1 MDKKRAPLF
10 GVIHNKGLELSTMN
24 ENPTPGAP
32 DGDPPV
38 PPETPPAFAKV
49 FRGYDPAEVDDYIAS
64 LIARLKLHR
73 AHLPDSELS
82 GEQGAEMIDT
92 AASDIAELLQSARL
106 AAEKIRGR
114 ADRQIATDLTVAETE
129 AGRVRAD
136 AEADAYAMR
145 KSAWDMAAEALESL
159 EGQAA
164 EMEAE
169 ADRKALAI
177 IGESERTAHRNLAS
191 ARREGERLM
200 QEAGAQAERM
210 LAQARE
216 KSEEMMTEGERRVE
230 VIRKQIRLESKRRDG
245 LAAEV
250 NELRSKLDGP
260 PPFEEHDG
268 SAIRLVPPAERG
280 NGDRVRSEPEP
291 RAPADDPPEEVRPVA
306 ETPAVDGQ
314 DMAEEVARLRETAE
328 ANGES
333 PAPAR
338 PPAPPP
344 EPVSVRSEPE
354 EAGPA
359 DPEPDREQPPPRSE
373 PDPAAGERAS
383 VLSAPPVSERELAK
397 MWSTG
402 RPLRRAYDEAAADSF
417 GSLFE
422 DLRRLQET
430 EAGAADG
437 PAASAKSPAP
447 PSSRA
452 AVEDKPAP
460 ARPAEGSSAA
470 ERYHMA
476 LFPIA
481 NRALRNIKRRL
492 IDIQNQQLEDL
503 KNDPADWQPERARL
517 EESLVRDL
525 TIMHREAFAAGRA
538 AAGEML
544 EGARAA
550 PALQIPAGESELF
563 VSALFDD
570 LVLTVQAGRENGQ
583 GARQLGAAL
592 SQAYRVW
599 RTDEA
604 ERRVRFLAGR
614 SYHRGLLAGFR
625 QAGVERF
632 RPESAD
638 LRRGCAYDVGDSRP
652 VAGAEPFP
660 DHHDCRC
667 TLVPA

>member
-1 MDKKRAPLF
+1 M
-10 GVIHNKGLELSTMN
+10 T
-24 ENPTPGAP
+24 ENPTPNAP
-32 DGDPPV
+32 DGDRPV
-38 PPETPPAFAKV
+38 PPEATPAFAKV
-49 FRGYDPAEVDDYIAS
+49 FRGYDPVEVDDYISS
-64 LIARLKLHR
+64 LVARLKLHR

-82 GEQGAEMIDT
+82 GEQGEEMIDT
-92 AASDIAELLQSARL
+92 AAADIADLLQSARL
-106 AAEKIRGR
+106 AAGKIRRR
-114 ADRQIATDLTVAETE
+114 ADQQIAADLTAAE
-129 AGRVRAD
+129 AQARQVRED

-145 KSAWDMAAEALESL
+145 KSAWDMAVEALESL

-210 LAQARE
+210 LMQSRE
-216 KSEEMMTEGERRVE
+216 QSEEMIAESERRVE
-230 VIRKQIRLESKRRDG
+230 VIKKQIRLESKRRDA
-245 LAAEV
+245 LAADV

-260 PPFEEHDG
+260 APLEEHGG
-268 SAIRLVPPAERG
+268 SAIRLVPSAERG
-280 NGDRVRSEPEP
+280 NGDRVRSEPEE
-291 RAPADDPPEEVRPVA
+291 RAHDDRVPTEEVRPAA
-306 ETPAVDGQ
+306 ESPAVDGQ
-314 DMAEEVARLRETAE
+314 DVAEEVARLREAAE

-338 PPAPPP
+338 PPAGAEKPPPRPAPPP
-344 EPVSVRSEPE
+344 EPVRVRSEPE
-354 EAGPA
+354 DAGRA
-359 DPEPDREQPPPRSE
+359 DPKPGREESRSRSE
-373 PDPAAGERAS
+373 PEPAAGERAA

-402 RPLRRAYDEAAADSF
+402 QPLRSAYDEAAADSF

-430 EAGAADG
+430 EAGGADG
-437 PAASAKSPAP
+437 PAAPAKPPAP
-447 PSSRA
+447 PPARA
-452 AVEDKPAP
+452 AEDKPVS
-460 ARPAEGSSAA
+460 ARPEERLSAA

-476 LFPIA
+476 VFPIA
-481 NRALRNIKRRL
+481 NRTLRNIKRRL
-492 IDIQNQQLEDL
+492 IDIQNQQLEAL

-517 EESLVRDL
+517 EESLARDL

-544 EGARAA
+544 EGAGAA
-550 PALQIPAGESELF
+550 PHPEIPAGESEVF
-563 VSALFDD
+563 VSALFDE

-625 QAGVERF
+625 QAGVERL
-632 RPESAD
+632 RLVSAD
-638 LRRGCAYDVGDSRP
+638 PCRACAYDVGDSRP
-652 VAGAEPFP
+652 AAGAGPFP
-660 DHHDCRC
+660 DHHDCCC

>member
-1 MDKKRAPLF
+1 M
-10 GVIHNKGLELSTMN
+10 T
-24 ENPTPGAP
+24 ENPTPNAP
-32 DGDPPV
+32 DGDRPV
-38 PPETPPAFAKV
+38 PPEATPAFAKV
-49 FRGYDPAEVDDYIAS
+49 FRGYDPVEVDDYISS
-64 LIARLKLHR
+64 LVARLKLHR

-82 GEQGAEMIDT
+82 GEQGEEMIDT
-92 AASDIAELLQSARL
+92 AAADIAELLQSARL
-106 AAEKIRGR
+106 AAGKIRRR
-114 ADRQIATDLTVAETE
+114 ADQQIAADLTAAE
-129 AGRVRAD
+129 AQARQVRED

-145 KSAWDMAAEALESL
+145 KSAWDMAVEALESL

-210 LAQARE
+210 LMQSRE
-216 KSEEMMTEGERRVE
+216 QSEEMIAESERRVE
-230 VIRKQIRLESKRRDG
+230 VIKKQIRLESKRRDA
-245 LAAEV
+245 LAADV

-260 PPFEEHDG
+260 APLEEHGG
-268 SAIRLVPPAERG
+268 SAIRLVPSAERG
-280 NGDRVRSEPEP
+280 NGDRVRSEPEE
-291 RAPADDPPEEVRPVA
+291 RAHDDRVPTEEVRPAA
-306 ETPAVDGQ
+306 ESPAVDGQ
-314 DMAEEVARLRETAE
+314 DVAEEVARLREAAE

-333 PAPAR
+333 PPPAR
-338 PPAPPP
+338 PPAGAEKPPPRPAPPP
-344 EPVSVRSEPE
+344 EPVRVRSEPE
-354 EAGPA
+354 DAGRA
-359 DPEPDREQPPPRSE
+359 DPKPGREESRSRSE
-373 PDPAAGERAS
+373 PEPAAGERAA

-402 RPLRRAYDEAAADSF
+402 QPLRSAYDEAAADSF

-430 EAGAADG
+430 EAGGADG
-437 PAASAKSPAP
+437 PAAPAKPPAP
-447 PSSRA
+447 PPARA
-452 AVEDKPAP
+452 AEDKPVS
-460 ARPAEGSSAA
+460 ARPEERLSAA

-476 LFPIA
+476 VFPIA
-481 NRALRNIKRRL
+481 NRTLRNIKRRL
-492 IDIQNQQLEDL
+492 IDIQNQQLEAL

-517 EESLVRDL
+517 EESLARDL

-544 EGARAA
+544 EGAGAA
-550 PALQIPAGESELF
+550 PHPEIPAGESEVF
-563 VSALFDD
+563 VSALFDE

-625 QAGVERF
+625 QAGVERL
-632 RPESAD
+632 RLVSAD
-638 LRRGCAYDVGDSRP
+638 PCRACAYDVGDSRP
-652 VAGAEPFP
+652 AAGAGPFP

>member
-1 MDKKRAPLF
+1 
-10 GVIHNKGLELSTMN
+10 MN
-24 ENPTPGAP
+24 ENPTPNAP
-32 DGDPPV
+32 DGDRPV
-38 PPETPPAFAKV
+38 PPEATPAFAKV
-49 FRGYDPAEVDDYIAS
+49 FRGYDPAEVDDYISS
-64 LIARLKLHR
+64 LVTRLKLHR

-92 AASDIAELLQSARL
+92 AAADIAELLQSARL
-106 AAEKIRGR
+106 AAGKIRSR
-114 ADRQIATDLTVAETE
+114 ADHQIAADLTVAE
-129 AGRVRAD
+129 AQARQVRED

-210 LAQARE
+210 LMQSRE
-216 KSEEMMTEGERRVE
+216 QSEEMIAESERRVD
-230 VIRKQIRLESKRRDG
+230 VIKKQIRLESKRRDA

-250 NELRSKLDGP
+250 NELRTKLDGP
-260 PPFEEHDG
+260 APLEEHGG
-268 SAIRLVPPAERG
+268 SAIRLVPPMERD
-280 NGDRVRSEPEP
+280 NGDRVRSEPEERARDD
-291 RAPADDPPEEVRPVA
+291 RAPTEEVRPAA
-306 ETPAVDGQ
+306 ESPAVDGQ
-314 DMAEEVARLRETAE
+314 DVAEEVALLREAAE

-338 PPAPPP
+338 PPAGAEKPPPRPRPAPPP
-344 EPVSVRSEPE
+344 EPARVRSEPE
-354 EAGPA
+354 DAGRA
-359 DPEPDREQPPPRSE
+359 DPEPVREESRSRSRSE
-373 PDPAAGERAS
+373 PEPAAGERAA

-402 RPLRRAYDEAAADSF
+402 QPLRRAYDEAAADSF

-430 EAGAADG
+430 EAGGADG
-437 PAASAKSPAP
+437 PAAPAKPPAP
-447 PSSRA
+447 PPPRPA
-452 AVEDKPAP
+452 GDKPVS
-460 ARPAEGSSAA
+460 ARPAERLSAA

-476 LFPIA
+476 VFPIA
-481 NRALRNIKRRL
+481 NRTLRNIKRRL
-492 IDIQNQQLEDL
+492 IDIQNQQLEAL
-503 KNDPADWQPERARL
+503 KNDPANWQPERARL
-517 EESLVRDL
+517 EESLARDL

-538 AAGEML
+538 AAGEIL
-544 EGARAA
+544 EGAGAA
-550 PALQIPAGESELF
+550 PHPEIPEGESEVF
-563 VSALFDD
+563 VSALFDE
-570 LVLTVQAGRENGQ
+570 LVLTVQAGRENGH

-625 QAGVERF
+625 QAGVERL
-632 RPESAD
+632 RLDSAD
-638 LRRGCAYDVGDSRP
+638 PCRECAYDVGDSRP
-652 VAGAEPFP
+652 AAEAEPFP

>member
-1 MDKKRAPLF
+1 M
-10 GVIHNKGLELSTMN
+10 T
-24 ENPTPGAP
+24 ENPTPNAP
-32 DGDPPV
+32 DSDRPV
-38 PPETPPAFAKV
+38 PPEATPAFAKV
-49 FRGYDPAEVDDYIAS
+49 FRGYDPVEVDDYISS
-64 LIARLKLHR
+64 LVARLKLHR

-82 GEQGAEMIDT
+82 GEQGEEMIDT
-92 AASDIAELLQSARL
+92 AAADIAELLQSARL
-106 AAEKIRGR
+106 AAGKIRRR
-114 ADRQIATDLTVAETE
+114 ADQQIAADLTAAE
-129 AGRVRAD
+129 AQARQVRED

-145 KSAWDMAAEALESL
+145 KSAWDMAVEALESL

-210 LAQARE
+210 LMQSRE
-216 KSEEMMTEGERRVE
+216 QSEEMIAESERRVD
-230 VIRKQIRLESKRRDG
+230 VIKKQIRLESKRRDA
-245 LAAEV
+245 LAADV

-260 PPFEEHDG
+260 APLEEHGG
-268 SAIRLVPPAERG
+268 SAIRLVPSAERG
-280 NGDRVRSEPEP
+280 NGDRVRSEPEE
-291 RAPADDPPEEVRPVA
+291 RAHDDRVPTEEVRPAA
-306 ETPAVDGQ
+306 ESPAVDGQ
-314 DMAEEVARLRETAE
+314 DVAEEVARLREAAE

-338 PPAPPP
+338 PPAGAEKPPPRPAPPP
-344 EPVSVRSEPE
+344 EPVRVRSEPE
-354 EAGPA
+354 DAGRA
-359 DPEPDREQPPPRSE
+359 DPKPGREESRSRSE
-373 PDPAAGERAS
+373 PEPAAGERAA

-402 RPLRRAYDEAAADSF
+402 QPLRSAYDEAAADSF

-430 EAGAADG
+430 EAGGADG
-437 PAASAKSPAP
+437 PAAPAKPPAP
-447 PSSRA
+447 PPARA
-452 AVEDKPAP
+452 AEDKPVS
-460 ARPAEGSSAA
+460 ARPEERLSAA

-476 LFPIA
+476 VFPIA
-481 NRALRNIKRRL
+481 NRTLRNIKRRL
-492 IDIQNQQLEDL
+492 IDIQNQQLEAL

-517 EESLVRDL
+517 EESLARDL

-544 EGARAA
+544 EGAGAA
-550 PALQIPAGESELF
+550 PHPEIPAGESEVF
-563 VSALFDD
+563 VSALFDE

-625 QAGVERF
+625 QAGVERL
-632 RPESAD
+632 RLVSAD
-638 LRRGCAYDVGDSRP
+638 PCRACAYDVGDSRP
-652 VAGAEPFP
+652 AAGAGPFP

>member
-1 MDKKRAPLF
+1 
-10 GVIHNKGLELSTMN
+10 MN
-24 ENPTPGAP
+24 ENPTPDAP

-114 ADRQIATDLTVAETE
+114 ADRQIAADLTVAETQ

-136 AEADAYAMR
+136 AEAAAYAMR
-145 KSAWDMAAEALESL
+145 KSAWDMAVEALESL
-159 EGQAA
+159 EGQGA
-164 EMEAE
+164 EMETE

-216 KSEEMMTEGERRVE
+216 KSEEMMAESERRVE
-230 VIRKQIRLESKRRDG
+230 VIKKQIRLESKRRDG

-260 PPFEEHDG
+260 SPFEEHDG
-268 SAIRLVPPAERG
+268 SAIRLVPPAERD
-280 NGDRVRSEPEP
+280 NGGRVRSEPEP
-291 RAPADDPPEEVRPVA
+291 RAPADDPPEGVRPAA
-306 ETPAVDGQ
+306 EAPAVDGQ
-314 DMAEEVARLRETAE
+314 DVAEEVARLRETAE

-333 PAPAR
+333 PAPA
-338 PPAPPP
+338 PPP
-344 EPVSVRSEPE
+344 EPVRVRSEPE
-354 EAGPA
+354 DAGRA
-359 DPEPDREQPPPRSE
+359 DPESDREQPPPRSE

-402 RPLRRAYDEAAADSF
+402 KPLRRAYDEAAADSF

-430 EAGAADG
+430 EAGAVDS

-447 PSSRA
+447 PPSRA
-452 AVEDKPAP
+452 TVEDKPAP

-481 NRALRNIKRRL
+481 NRTLRNIKRRL
-492 IDIQNQQLEDL
+492 IDIHNQQLEAL
-503 KNDPADWQPERARL
+503 KNDPADWQPERAQL
-517 EESLVRDL
+517 EESLARDL

-544 EGARAA
+544 EGARTA
-550 PALQIPAGESELF
+550 PAPKIPAGEPEVF
-563 VSALFDD
+563 VSALFDE

-604 ERRVRFLAGR
+604 ERRVRFLAAR

-632 RPESAD
+632 RAESAD

>member
-1 MDKKRAPLF
+1 M
-10 GVIHNKGLELSTMN
+10 T
-24 ENPTPGAP
+24 ENPTPNAP
-32 DGDPPV
+32 DSDRPV
-38 PPETPPAFAKV
+38 PPEATPAFAKV
-49 FRGYDPAEVDDYIAS
+49 FRGYDPVEVDDYISS
-64 LIARLKLHR
+64 LVARLKLHR

-82 GEQGAEMIDT
+82 GEQGEEMIDT
-92 AASDIAELLQSARL
+92 AAADIAELLQSARL
-106 AAEKIRGR
+106 AAGKIRSR
-114 ADRQIATDLTVAETE
+114 ADQQIAADLTAAE
-129 AGRVRAD
+129 AQARQVRED

-145 KSAWDMAAEALESL
+145 KSAWDMAVEALESL

-210 LAQARE
+210 LMQSRE
-216 KSEEMMTEGERRVE
+216 QSEEMIAESERRVE
-230 VIRKQIRLESKRRDG
+230 VIKKQIRLESKRRDA
-245 LAAEV
+245 LAADV

-260 PPFEEHDG
+260 APLEEHGG

-280 NGDRVRSEPEP
+280 NGDRVRSEPEE
-291 RAPADDPPEEVRPVA
+291 RAHDDRVPTEEVRPAA
-306 ETPAVDGQ
+306 ESPAVDGQ
-314 DMAEEVARLRETAE
+314 DVAEEVARLREAAE

-338 PPAPPP
+338 PPAGAEKPPPRPAPPP
-344 EPVSVRSEPE
+344 EPVRVRSEPE
-354 EAGPA
+354 DAGRA
-359 DPEPDREQPPPRSE
+359 DPKPGREESRSRSE
-373 PDPAAGERAS
+373 PEPAAGERAA

-402 RPLRRAYDEAAADSF
+402 QPLRSAYDEAAADSF

-430 EAGAADG
+430 EAGGADG
-437 PAASAKSPAP
+437 PAAPAKLPAP
-447 PSSRA
+447 PPARA
-452 AVEDKPAP
+452 AEDKPVS
-460 ARPAEGSSAA
+460 ARPEERLSAA

-476 LFPIA
+476 VFPIA
-481 NRALRNIKRRL
+481 NRTLRNIKRRL
-492 IDIQNQQLEDL
+492 IDIQNQQLEAL

-517 EESLVRDL
+517 EESLARDL

-544 EGARAA
+544 EGAGSA
-550 PALQIPAGESELF
+550 PHPEIPAGESEVF
-563 VSALFDD
+563 VSALFDE

-625 QAGVERF
+625 QAGVERL
-632 RPESAD
+632 RLVSAD
-638 LRRGCAYDVGDSRP
+638 PCRACAYDVGDSRP
-652 VAGAEPFP
+652 AAGAGPFP

>member
-1 MDKKRAPLF
+1 M
-10 GVIHNKGLELSTMN
+10 T
-24 ENPTPGAP
+24 ENPTPNAP
-32 DGDPPV
+32 DGDRPV
-38 PPETPPAFAKV
+38 PPEATPAFAKV
-49 FRGYDPAEVDDYIAS
+49 FRGYDPVEVDDYISS
-64 LIARLKLHR
+64 LVARLKLHR

-82 GEQGAEMIDT
+82 GEQGEEMIDT
-92 AASDIAELLQSARL
+92 AAADIAELLQSARL
-106 AAEKIRGR
+106 AAGKIRRR
-114 ADRQIATDLTVAETE
+114 ADQQIAADLTAAE
-129 AGRVRAD
+129 AQARQVRED

-145 KSAWDMAAEALESL
+145 KSAWDMAVEALESL

-210 LAQARE
+210 LMQSRE
-216 KSEEMMTEGERRVE
+216 QSEEMIAESERRVD
-230 VIRKQIRLESKRRDG
+230 VIKKQIRLESKRRDA
-245 LAAEV
+245 LAADV

-260 PPFEEHDG
+260 APLEEHGG
-268 SAIRLVPPAERG
+268 SAIRLVPSAERG
-280 NGDRVRSEPEP
+280 NGDRVRSEPEE
-291 RAPADDPPEEVRPVA
+291 RAHDDRVPTEEVRPAA
-306 ETPAVDGQ
+306 ESPAVDGQ
-314 DMAEEVARLRETAE
+314 DVAEEVARLREAAE

-338 PPAPPP
+338 PPAGAEKPPPRPAPPP
-344 EPVSVRSEPE
+344 EPVRVRSEPE
-354 EAGPA
+354 DAGRA
-359 DPEPDREQPPPRSE
+359 DPKPGREESRSRSE
-373 PDPAAGERAS
+373 PEPAAGERAA

-402 RPLRRAYDEAAADSF
+402 QPLRSAYDEAAADSF

-430 EAGAADG
+430 EAGGADG
-437 PAASAKSPAP
+437 PAAPAKPPAP
-447 PSSRA
+447 PPARA
-452 AVEDKPAP
+452 AEDKPVS
-460 ARPAEGSSAA
+460 ARPEERLSAA

-476 LFPIA
+476 VFPIA
-481 NRALRNIKRRL
+481 NRTLRNIKRRL
-492 IDIQNQQLEDL
+492 IDIQNQQLEAL

-517 EESLVRDL
+517 EESLARDL

-544 EGARAA
+544 EGAGAA
-550 PALQIPAGESELF
+550 PHPEIPAGESEVF
-563 VSALFDD
+563 VSALFDE

-625 QAGVERF
+625 QAGVERL
-632 RPESAD
+632 RLVSAD
-638 LRRGCAYDVGDSRP
+638 PCRACAYDVGDSRP
-652 VAGAEPFP
+652 AAGAGPFP

>member
-1 MDKKRAPLF
+1 M
-10 GVIHNKGLELSTMN
+10 T
-24 ENPTPGAP
+24 ENPTPNTP
-32 DGDPPV
+32 DGDRPV
-38 PPETPPAFAKV
+38 PHEANPAFAKV
-49 FRGYDPAEVDDYIAS
+49 FRGYDPVEVDDYISS
-64 LIARLKLHR
+64 LVARLKLHR

-82 GEQGAEMIDT
+82 GEQGEEMIDT
-92 AASDIAELLQSARL
+92 AAADIAELLQSARL
-106 AAEKIRGR
+106 AAGKIRSR
-114 ADRQIATDLTVAETE
+114 ADQQIAADLTAAE
-129 AGRVRAD
+129 AQARQVRED

-145 KSAWDMAAEALESL
+145 KSAWDMAVEALESL

-210 LAQARE
+210 LMQSRE
-216 KSEEMMTEGERRVE
+216 QSEEMIAESERRVD
-230 VIRKQIRLESKRRDG
+230 VIKKQIRLESKRRDA
-245 LAAEV
+245 LAADV

-260 PPFEEHDG
+260 APLEEHGG

-280 NGDRVRSEPEP
+280 NGDRVRSEPEE
-291 RAPADDPPEEVRPVA
+291 RAHDDRVPTEEVRPAA
-306 ETPAVDGQ
+306 ESPAVDGQ
-314 DMAEEVARLRETAE
+314 DVAEEVARLREAAE

-338 PPAPPP
+338 PPAGAEKPPPRPAPPP
-344 EPVSVRSEPE
+344 EPVRVRSEPE
-354 EAGPA
+354 DAGRA
-359 DPEPDREQPPPRSE
+359 DPKPGREESRSRSE
-373 PDPAAGERAS
+373 PEPAAGERAA

-402 RPLRRAYDEAAADSF
+402 QPLRSAYDEAAADSF

-430 EAGAADG
+430 EAGGADG
-437 PAASAKSPAP
+437 PAAPAKPPAP
-447 PSSRA
+447 PPARA
-452 AVEDKPAP
+452 AEDKPVS
-460 ARPAEGSSAA
+460 ARPEERLSAA

-476 LFPIA
+476 VFPIA
-481 NRALRNIKRRL
+481 NRTLRNIKRRL
-492 IDIQNQQLEDL
+492 IDIQNQQLEAL

-517 EESLVRDL
+517 EESLARDL

-544 EGARAA
+544 EGAGSA
-550 PALQIPAGESELF
+550 PHPEIPAGESEVF
-563 VSALFDD
+563 VSALFDE

-625 QAGVERF
+625 QAGVERL
-632 RPESAD
+632 RLVSAD
-638 LRRGCAYDVGDSRP
+638 PCRACAYDVGDSRP
-652 VAGAEPFP
+652 AAGAGPFP

>member
-1 MDKKRAPLF
+1 M
-10 GVIHNKGLELSTMN
+10 T
-24 ENPTPGAP
+24 ENPTPNAP
-32 DGDPPV
+32 DGDRPV
-38 PPETPPAFAKV
+38 PPEATPAFAKV
-49 FRGYDPAEVDDYIAS
+49 FRGYDPVEVDDYISS
-64 LIARLKLHR
+64 LVARLKLHR

-82 GEQGAEMIDT
+82 GEQGEEMIDT
-92 AASDIAELLQSARL
+92 AAADIADLLQSARL
-106 AAEKIRGR
+106 AAGKIRRR
-114 ADRQIATDLTVAETE
+114 ADQQIAADLTAAE
-129 AGRVRAD
+129 AQARQVRED

-145 KSAWDMAAEALESL
+145 KSAWDMAVEALESL

-210 LAQARE
+210 LMQSRE
-216 KSEEMMTEGERRVE
+216 QSEEMIAESERRVE
-230 VIRKQIRLESKRRDG
+230 VIKKQIRLESKRRDA
-245 LAAEV
+245 LAADV

-260 PPFEEHDG
+260 APLEEHGG
-268 SAIRLVPPAERG
+268 SAIRLVPSAERG
-280 NGDRVRSEPEP
+280 NGDRVRSEPEE
-291 RAPADDPPEEVRPVA
+291 RAHDDRVPTEEVRPAA
-306 ETPAVDGQ
+306 ESPAVDGQ
-314 DMAEEVARLRETAE
+314 DVAEEVARLREAAE

-338 PPAPPP
+338 PPAGAEKPPPRPAPPP
-344 EPVSVRSEPE
+344 EPVRVRSEPE
-354 EAGPA
+354 DAGRA
-359 DPEPDREQPPPRSE
+359 DPKPGREESRSRSE
-373 PDPAAGERAS
+373 PEPAAGERAA

-402 RPLRRAYDEAAADSF
+402 QPLRSAYDEAAADSF

-430 EAGAADG
+430 EAGGADG
-437 PAASAKSPAP
+437 PAAPAKPPAP
-447 PSSRA
+447 PPARA
-452 AVEDKPAP
+452 AEDKPVS
-460 ARPAEGSSAA
+460 ARPEERLSAA

-476 LFPIA
+476 VFPIA
-481 NRALRNIKRRL
+481 NRTLRNIKRRL
-492 IDIQNQQLEDL
+492 IDIQNQQLEAL

-517 EESLVRDL
+517 EESLARDL

-544 EGARAA
+544 EGAGAA
-550 PALQIPAGESELF
+550 PHPEIPAGESEVF
-563 VSALFDD
+563 VSALFDE

-625 QAGVERF
+625 QAGVERL
-632 RPESAD
+632 RLVSAD
-638 LRRGCAYDVGDSRP
+638 PCRACAYDVGDSRP
-652 VAGAEPFP
+652 AAGAGPFP

>member
-1 MDKKRAPLF
+1 
-10 GVIHNKGLELSTMN
+10 MN
-24 ENPTPGAP
+24 ETPTPNIP

-82 GEQGAEMIDT
+82 GEQGEEMIDT
-92 AASDIAELLQSARL
+92 AAADIAELLQSARL
-106 AAEKIRGR
+106 AAEKIRSR
-114 ADRQIATDLTVAETE
+114 ADHQIAADLTVADVQ
-129 AGRVRAD
+129 AGRVRGD

-145 KSAWDMAAEALESL
+145 KSAWDMAVEALESL
-159 EGQAA
+159 EDQSA

-200 QEAGAQAERM
+200 QEAGAQAEGTLM
-210 LAQARE
+210 QARE
-216 KSEEMMTEGERRVE
+216 RSEEMIAESERRVE
-230 VIRKQIRLESKRRDG
+230 VIKKQIRLESKRRDA

-260 PPFEEHDG
+260 PPHEEHGG
-268 SAIRLVPPAERG
+268 SAIRLVPPVERD
-280 NGDRVRSEPEP
+280 NGDRVRSEPE
-291 RAPADDPPEEVRPVA
+291 APEPAEAPPEAVRPAA

-314 DMAEEVARLRETAE
+314 DVAEEVARLRETAQ
-328 ANGES
+328 ANGDP
-333 PAPAR
+333 PA
-338 PPAPPP
+338 PAPPP
-344 EPVSVRSEPE
+344 EPVRVRSEPE
-354 EAGPA
+354 DAGRA
-359 DPEPDREQPPPRSE
+359 DPEPVREEPPSRSE
-373 PDPAAGERAS
+373 PDPAGERSS
-383 VLSAPPVSERELAK
+383 VLSAPPVSDRELAK

-430 EAGAADG
+430 EAGAADR
-437 PAASAKSPAP
+437 PAASAKPPAP
-447 PSSRA
+447 PPSRA
-452 AVEDKPAP
+452 AVEEQPAP
-460 ARPAEGSSAA
+460 ARPPEGVSAA
-470 ERYHMA
+470 ERYHLA
-476 LFPIA
+476 VFPIA
-481 NRALRNIKRRL
+481 NRTLRNIKRRL
-492 IDIQNQQLEDL
+492 IDIHNQQLEAL

-517 EESLVRDL
+517 EESLTRDL

-538 AAGEML
+538 AADEML
-544 EGARAA
+544 GADRAA
-550 PALQIPAGESELF
+550 PAPEIPAGESDIF
-563 VSALFDD
+563 VSALFDE

-632 RPESAD
+632 RPEAAD
-638 LRRGCAYDVGDSRP
+638 LCRGCAYDVGDSRP

-660 DHHDCRC
+660 DHYDCRC